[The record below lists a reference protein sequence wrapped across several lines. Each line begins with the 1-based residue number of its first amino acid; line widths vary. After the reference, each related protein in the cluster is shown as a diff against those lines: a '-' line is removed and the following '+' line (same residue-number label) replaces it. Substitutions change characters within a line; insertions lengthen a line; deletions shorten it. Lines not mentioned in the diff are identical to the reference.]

1 MITVKG
7 PDGATIQFPDDT
19 PRDTITSIMR
29 QRYGGPD
36 PKTTGSTVA
45 KTDGAPA
52 AVDPGTLNGFKVLLD
67 RGARDEVI
75 QRYAETRGVKPAD
88 LYAAVGGNI
97 VPSVNKASKQEP
109 MVAPGGWMDTAADIG
124 RSAVSGI
131 GQGALAVAGLP
142 GDLKGGV
149 DWLMGKVLPMT
160 PEQQAQYA
168 GANTLVP
175 PSTAELR
182 GAVQDVAGPFYQ
194 PRSTVGRYAE
204 SIGEF
209 APAAVTGPGGVVR
222 KAAMAVAPG
231 LLTEGAQDVTAGT
244 AAEVPATIAAGVLG
258 GGIGAM
264 AGRGSSLMRAM
275 KTLVPDVE
283 TGYKQVA
290 ATTRQMYADLGKKGI
305 KYDANAWDDFARE
318 TATDLRTEGFRQRQ
332 APEAHD
338 LIDEMHSM
346 VGKSPDYN
354 DVESL
359 RKAAGTLARE
369 AIKPTERAMGRIL
382 VRKLDKFTAQSP
394 FMTLTG
400 EATPEIQAQ
409 MRAARE
415 MAQRKIKAEQL
426 MTARDMAQS
435 YVSGEASGL
444 RNQFTAMGRRIARKK
459 GAGFSPVEQQA
470 IRSVSQGTVPQRALS
485 TLGATGFDV
494 AKTSGRSN
502 LLPGAGIG
510 SAAALGTT
518 LFGPIGG
525 VAAPIVQQGAA
536 IAAKQ
541 MALASTKRAAENAI
555 RIMLAGKAAQTDA
568 VRQRVQD
575 IIRLMA
581 SQGINLDIA
590 VNRPPQAL
598 EPRR

>member
-19 PRDTITSIMR
+19 PRDTITGVMR

-36 PKTTGSTVA
+36 PTTTGSTVS
-45 KTDGAPA
+45 KSEGEPAPA
-52 AVDPGTLNGFKVLLD
+52 NVNPGTLAGFKVLID

-75 QRYAETRGVKPAD
+75 QKYAEARGVKPAD
-88 LYAAVGGNI
+88 LYAAAGNI
-97 VPSVNKASKQEP
+97 VPSVNKASLTEP
-109 MVAPGGWMDTAADIG
+109 MVAPGGFIPAATDIV
-124 RSAVSGI
+124 RSGI
-131 GQGALAVAGLP
+131 SHLGQGALAVAGLP
-142 GDLKGGV
+142 GDIKTGV
-149 DWLMGKVLPMT
+149 DWLMNKALPMT

-182 GAVQDVAGPFYQ
+182 GKVQEVTGPFYQ
-194 PRSTVGRYAE
+194 PKSTVGRYVGSAT
-204 SIGEF
+204 EF
-209 APAAVTGPGGVVR
+209 VPSAIAGPGGVVR

-231 LLTEGAQDVTAGT
+231 LLTEAAQDVTAGT

-264 AGRGSSLMRAM
+264 AGRGSSLTRAM
-275 KTLVPDVE
+275 KTLIPDVE
-283 TGYKQVA
+283 KGYERVA

-305 KYDANAWDDFARE
+305 KYDANAWDDFAKE
-318 TATDLRTEGFRQRQ
+318 TATDLRTEGFRPRQ

-346 VGKSPDYN
+346 IGKSPDYN

-369 AIKPTERAMGRIL
+369 AIKPTERAMGKIL
-382 VRKLDKFTAQSP
+382 VRKLDKFTADSP
-394 FMTLTG
+394 FMTTTG
-400 EATPEIQAQ
+400 ETTPEIQAQ

-444 RNQFTAMGRRIARKK
+444 RNQFTAMGRRIAKKK

-470 IRSVSQGTVPQRALS
+470 IAGVSQGSVPQRALS

-494 AKTSGRSN
+494 LKSSGRSN
-502 LLPGAGIG
+502 LLPGAGAG
-510 SAAALGTT
+510 GAAAIGTA

-525 VAAPIVQQGAA
+525 VAAPIIQQGAA
-536 IAAKQ
+536 LAAKQ
-541 MALASTKRAAENAI
+541 IALASTKRAAENAI

-590 VNRPPQAL
+590 ANRPPRAL
-598 EPRR
+598 EPR

>member
-19 PRDTITSIMR
+19 PRDTITGIMR

-36 PKTTGSTVA
+36 PTTTGSTVS
-45 KTDGAPA
+45 KSEGEPAPA
-52 AVDPGTLNGFKVLLD
+52 AVNPGTLAGFKVLLD

-75 QRYAETRGVKPAD
+75 QKYAETRGVKPAD
-88 LYAAVGGNI
+88 LYAAAGNI
-97 VPSVNKASKQEP
+97 VPSVNKASRLEP
-109 MVAPGGWMDTAADIG
+109 AVAPGGWMDTATDIG

-142 GDLKGGV
+142 GDIKGGV
-149 DWLMGKVLPMT
+149 DWLMNKVLPMT

-182 GAVQDVAGPFYQ
+182 GKVQEVTGPFYR
-194 PRSTVGRYAE
+194 PKSTAGRYAE

-209 APAAVTGPGGVVR
+209 APAAITGPGGVVR

-258 GGIGAM
+258 GGIGAL
-264 AGRGSSLMRAM
+264 AGRGSSLTRAV

-283 TGYKQVA
+283 KGYEQVA
-290 ATTRQMYADLGKKGI
+290 SKTKQLYDDLRSKGI
-305 KYDANAWDDFARE
+305 KYDANAWDSFATE
-318 TATDLRTEGFRQRQ
+318 TAHDLRTEGFRARQ
-332 APEAHD
+332 APKAHD
-338 LIDEMHSM
+338 IIDEMHSM

-359 RKAAGTLARE
+359 RKAAGNLARQSIE
-369 AIKPTERAMGRIL
+369 PTEQAMGRIL
-382 VRKLDKFTAQSP
+382 VRKLDKFTEASP
-394 FMTLTG
+394 FMTTTG
-400 EATPEIQAQ
+400 ETTPQIQAQ

-415 MAQRKIKAEQL
+415 MASRKIKAEQL
-426 MTARDMAQS
+426 MTARDMAQN

-444 RNQFTAMGRRIARKK
+444 RNQFTAMGRRIAKKK

-470 IRSVSQGTVPQRALS
+470 IAAVSQGTIPQRALS
-485 TLGATGFDV
+485 TLGTTGVDV
-494 AKTSGRSN
+494 ARTSGRSN
-502 LLPGAGIG
+502 LLPFGVGGAT
-510 SAAALGTT
+510 AAGGA
-518 LFGPIGG
+518 LFGPVGA
-525 VAAPIVQQGAA
+525 VMAPLAQQGVA

-555 RIMLAGKAAQTDA
+555 RIMLAGRGAQTDA

-581 SQGINLDIA
+581 SQGINLDIS
-590 VNRPPQAL
+590 VNRPP
-598 EPRR
+598 R